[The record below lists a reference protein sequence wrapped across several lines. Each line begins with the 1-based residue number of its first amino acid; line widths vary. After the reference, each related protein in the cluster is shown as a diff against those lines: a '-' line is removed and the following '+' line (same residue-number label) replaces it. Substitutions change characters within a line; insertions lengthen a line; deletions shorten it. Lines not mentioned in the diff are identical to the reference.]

1 MAAKAEVA
9 MERGM
14 EAAATVAEATVAE
27 AAVAAATVVATGR
40 EDWTVA
46 GSVEAMVEEAMVEE
60 AMVEEVMEVVKE
72 AVEAGAARRWRWG
85 LGSQRSRHATH
96 GPWFVERIASEAC
109 QPAH

>member
-1 MAAKAEVA
+1 
-9 MERGM
+9 M
-14 EAAATVAEATVAE
+14 EAAATVAEATVAEATVAE
-27 AAVAAATVVATGR
+27 AAVAAATGVATGR

-60 AMVEEVMEVVKE
+60 VTEVVKE
-72 AVEAGAARRWRWG
+72 AVETGADRRWRWG
-85 LGSQRSRHATH
+85 LGSRRSRHATH